1 MRSNYSVTMPSPIPE
16 DFVRDTA
23 TKVGALAATII
34 DSDKFTDDEKRQAFL
49 NAKSVIDDIA
59 RYVARYDLESPDLVW
74 LNKSL
79 LVMRQMLVE
88 RGLLADTD
96 SDEHGGF
103 APWCG

>member
-1 MRSNYSVTMPSPIPE
+1 
-16 DFVRDTA
+16 
-23 TKVGALAATII
+23 
-34 DSDKFTDDEKRQAFL
+34 
-49 NAKSVIDDIA
+49 
-59 RYVARYDLESPDLVW
+59 